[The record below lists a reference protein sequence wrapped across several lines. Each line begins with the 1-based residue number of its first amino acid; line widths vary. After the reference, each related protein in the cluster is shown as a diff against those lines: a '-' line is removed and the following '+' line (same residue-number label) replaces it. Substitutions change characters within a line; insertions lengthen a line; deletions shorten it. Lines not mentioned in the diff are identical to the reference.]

1 MMFLIIGGAGSGKS
15 AFAED
20 LLVNLSGNKMSRVYI
35 ATMEPYGEEAAARIR
50 KHREARARKN
60 FITCERYVNLAG
72 LTDEDFI
79 KSAADKNLNLN
90 LDLNSAILLECLGN
104 LCANELYSAN
114 GAGENTEDA
123 IWRGILN
130 LYAKCKILIIVSN
143 EIFCGGKDYQG
154 DTERYLRILARLN
167 RKIAALSDGVCEIS
181 CGVPVWYKLNENLD
195 KNLIKI

>member
-1 MMFLIIGGAGSGKS
+1 MMILIVGGAGSGKS

-20 LLVNLSGNKMSRVYI
+20 LLIKLSGDKMLRFYI

-79 KSAADKNLNLN
+79 KSADKNLDLN

-104 LCANELYSAN
+104 LCANELYSVN
-114 GAGENTEDA
+114 GAGNDTEEA
-123 IWRGILN
+123 IMRGILN
-130 LYAKCKILIIVSN
+130 LKSKCKIFIIVSN
-143 EIFCGGKDYQG
+143 DVFQGGKDYQG
-154 DTERYLRILARLN
+154 DTENYLKVLARLN
-167 RKIAALSDGVCEIS
+167 RRIAALSDGVCEIV
-181 CGVPVWYKLNENLD
+181 CGIPIWYKWR
-195 KNLIKI
+195 KI